1 VDEFEKNIYNTYL
14 AISRSV
20 VNKPFR
26 IRQNFK
32 DFEQKPEY
40 AAVVKLGKFFKK
52 HKQVNIK
59 SFFEAPFFVYG
70 DDHFDL
76 SFFCSYKAISV
87 YTKYNDNFL
96 VDNPGSKVCL
106 QKIKDS
112 IIFISNYCKQ
122 QNINI
127 NHYITHKE
135 PGALYNAFLTHL
147 KNRQINVY
155 ILFAY
160 SQFDSIITLLDYNI
174 KQTFSPSLARIKY
187 LRTKL
192 YTANQ
197 TKKNIDMFKTY
208 LEKQKK

>member
-1 VDEFEKNIYNTYL
+1 MDEFEKNIYNTYL
-14 AISRSV
+14 AVSRSV
-20 VNKPFR
+20 NNKPFR

-40 AAVVKLGKFFKK
+40 IAIVKLGKFFKK
-52 HKQVNIK
+52 HHHVNIK

-70 DDHFDL
+70 DDYFDL
-76 SFFCSYKAISV
+76 TFFCSYKAIST
-87 YTKYNDNFL
+87 YTKYHEGFL
-96 VDNPGSKVCL
+96 IDNPSSSVCT
-106 QKIKDS
+106 QKIKES
-112 IIFISNYCKQ
+112 IIFINDYCKQ
-122 QNINI
+122 QGISI
-127 NHYITHKE
+127 FEYIAYKE
-135 PGALYNAFLTHL
+135 PDALYNVFLKHL

-160 SQFDSIITLLDYNI
+160 SEFESIITSLDYNI

-208 LEKQKK
+208 LAKHKK

>member
-1 VDEFEKNIYNTYL
+1 MDTFEQNIYNTYL
-14 AISRSV
+14 AVSRSV

-26 IRQNFK
+26 IRK
-32 DFEQKPEY
+32 DFKGFEQRPEY
-40 AAVVKLGKFFKK
+40 IAVVKLGKFFRK
-52 HKQVNIK
+52 HKQVDVK

-76 SFFCSYKAISV
+76 NFYCSYKAISV
-87 YTKYNDNFL
+87 YTKYHDNFL
-96 VDNPGSKVCL
+96 IENPTSSVCS
-106 QKIKDS
+106 QKIKES
-112 IIFISNYCKQ
+112 IIFINNYCKQ
-122 QNINI
+122 HSICINQ
-127 NHYITHKE
+127 YITYKE
-135 PGALYNAFLTHL
+135 PGALYNAFLSHL
-147 KNRQINVY
+147 KHRQVNVY

-208 LEKQKK
+208 LEKHKI